1 LTAATAKPTTAPPG
15 PSSNGGGCSDSLR
28 VEKCDSGH
36 QASLYAIFNM
46 HKGGPMSL
54 EVWIDQLQKEG
65 RYSFE
70 RTEALRELG
79 LSRPSLKKALQRA
92 STRRRIL
99 ALRRDFYVIVPLEY
113 SAVGAPPTEWFID
126 DLMRFVGRPYYVGCL
141 SAAVWHGAAHQSPRT
156 QTGDAPISTPEWTA
170 FDLIRFQRHV
180 GGMDT
185 VATVLT
191 ELAEVLDA
199 ERLAAAA
206 AHEPT
211 SAYLQ
216 RLGWMLDFL
225 GYEKI
230 TVPLHECVLRRSPS
244 FTPLNASLENRNGDR
259 DSRWYVIVNEE
270 PEADL

>member
-1 LTAATAKPTTAPPG
+1 
-15 PSSNGGGCSDSLR
+15 
-28 VEKCDSGH
+28 
-36 QASLYAIFNM
+36 
-46 HKGGPMSL
+46 MSL

-141 SAAVWHGAAHQSPRT
+141 SAAVWHGAAHQSPQEMQVVVPNQVRNVETRAVRIRFLRNASMENALTETRRT